1 MNSLIYF
8 NNCASTQDELI
19 DFLNQHYLSE
29 DFLAIYTFNQTKGR
43 GQYGNSWE
51 NLPEENLAYSFALK
65 TKNINVSDTCF
76 NFYTAI
82 LVRDFIANLTKTEVK
97 IKWPNDLIL
106 KNKKICGMLFEKN
119 KNYFVVGIGINIL
132 QENFKNLPKAGSV
145 LSQTGLSFELKA
157 FTESLHQYLFEHL
170 VQKEIPND
178 VLELYH
184 LHLYRKN
191 EVSVFEK
198 NEVRQNGIIQN
209 VDENGHIWIDLEN
222 EGLQKFFHKEIELL
236 Y

>member
-8 NNCASTQDELI
+8 NTCASTQDELI

-29 DFLAIYTFNQTKGR
+29 DFLAVYTFNQTKGR
-43 GQYGNSWE
+43 GQYGDSWE

-106 KNKKICGMLFEKN
+106 KNKKICGMLFEKS

-170 VQKEIPND
+170 VQKEIPNNI
-178 VLELYH
+178 LELYH

-198 NEVRQNGIIQN
+198 NEVRQNGIIKN
-209 VDENGHIWIDLEN
+209 VDETGHIWIDLEN

>member
-29 DFLAIYTFNQTKGR
+29 DFLAVYTFNQTKGR

-106 KNKKICGMLFEKN
+106 KNKKICGMLFEKD

-170 VQKEIPND
+170 VQKEIPNNI
-178 VLELYH
+178 LELYH

-198 NEVRQNGIIQN
+198 NEVRQNGIIKN
-209 VDENGHIWIDLEN
+209 VDETGHIWIDLEN

>member
-29 DFLAIYTFNQTKGR
+29 DFLAVYTFNQTKGR

-65 TKNINVSDTCF
+65 TKNINISDTCF

-106 KNKKICGMLFEKN
+106 KNKKICGMLFEKS

-132 QENFKNLPKAGSV
+132 QENFKNLPKAGSI
-145 LSQTGLSFELKA
+145 LSQTGLSFEQKA

-170 VQKEIPND
+170 VQKEIPNNI
-178 VLELYH
+178 LELYH

-209 VDENGHIWIDLEN
+209 VDEDGYIWIDLEN

>member
-65 TKNINVSDTCF
+65 TKNSNVSDTCF

-106 KNKKICGMLFEKN
+106 KNKKICGMLFEKS

-170 VQKEIPND
+170 VQKEIPNNI
-178 VLELYH
+178 LELYH

-198 NEVRQNGIIQN
+198 NEVRQNGIIKN
-209 VDENGHIWIDLEN
+209 VDETGHIWIDLEN

>member
-29 DFLAIYTFNQTKGR
+29 DFLAVYTFNQTKGR

-106 KNKKICGMLFEKN
+106 KNKKICGMLFEKD

-170 VQKEIPND
+170 VQKEIPNNI
-178 VLELYH
+178 LELYH

-198 NEVRQNGIIQN
+198 NKVRQNGIIKN
-209 VDENGHIWIDLEN
+209 VDETGHIWIDLEN

>member
-29 DFLAIYTFNQTKGR
+29 DFLAVYTFNQTKGR

-82 LVRDFIANLTKTEVK
+82 LVRNFIANLTKTEAK

-132 QENFKNLPKAGSV
+132 QENFRNLPKAGSV

-170 VQKEIPND
+170 VQKEIPNNI
-178 VLELYH
+178 LELYH

-209 VDENGHIWIDLEN
+209 VDENGYIWIDLEN

>member
-29 DFLAIYTFNQTKGR
+29 DFLAIHTFNQTKGR

-209 VDENGHIWIDLEN
+209 VDENGYIWIDLEN

>member
-29 DFLAIYTFNQTKGR
+29 DFLAVYTFNQTKGR

-82 LVRDFIANLTKTEVK
+82 LVRDFIANLTKTKVK

-106 KNKKICGMLFEKN
+106 KNKKIWRMLFVKY

-132 QENFKNLPKAGSV
+132 QENFKNLPKAGSI

-170 VQKEIPND
+170 VQKEIPNNI
-178 VLELYH
+178 LELYH

-209 VDENGHIWIDLEN
+209 VDENGYIWIDLEN

>member
-29 DFLAIYTFNQTKGR
+29 DFLAVYTFNQTKGR

-106 KNKKICGMLFEKN
+106 KNKKICGMLFEKS

-145 LSQTGLSFELKA
+145 LRQTGLSFELKA

-170 VQKEIPND
+170 VQKEIPNNI
-178 VLELYH
+178 LELYH

-198 NEVRQNGIIQN
+198 NEVRQNGIIKN
-209 VDENGHIWIDLEN
+209 VDETGHIWIDLEN

>member
-29 DFLAIYTFNQTKGR
+29 DFLAVYTFNQTKGR

-170 VQKEIPND
+170 VQKEIPNNI
-178 VLELYH
+178 LELYH
-184 LHLYRKN
+184 QHLYRKN

-198 NEVRQNGIIQN
+198 NEVRQNGIIKN
-209 VDENGHIWIDLEN
+209 VDENGYIWIDLEN

>member
-29 DFLAIYTFNQTKGR
+29 DFLAVYTFNQTKGR

-119 KNYFVVGIGINIL
+119 KNYFMVGIGINIL
-132 QENFKNLPKAGSV
+132 QENFKNLPKAGSI

-198 NEVRQNGIIQN
+198 NEERQNGIIQN
-209 VDENGHIWIDLEN
+209 VDENGYIWIDLEN

>member
-29 DFLAIYTFNQTKGR
+29 DFLAVYTFNQTKGR

-51 NLPEENLAYSFALK
+51 NLPEKNLAYSFALK

-106 KNKKICGMLFEKN
+106 KNKKICGMLFEKS

-170 VQKEIPND
+170 VQKEIPNNI
-178 VLELYH
+178 LELYH

-209 VDENGHIWIDLEN
+209 VDENGYIWIDLEN
-222 EGLQKFFHKEIELL
+222 EGLQKFFHKEIGLL

>member
-29 DFLAIYTFNQTKGR
+29 DFLAVYTFNQTKGR

-106 KNKKICGMLFEKN
+106 KNKKICGMLFEKK

-145 LSQTGLSFELKA
+145 LSQTGLSFELKTFA
-157 FTESLHQYLFEHL
+157 ESLHQYLFEHL
-170 VQKEIPND
+170 VQKEIPNNI
-178 VLELYH
+178 LELYQ

-209 VDENGHIWIDLEN
+209 VDENGYIWIDLEN

>member
-29 DFLAIYTFNQTKGR
+29 DFLAVYTFNQTKGR

-170 VQKEIPND
+170 VQKEIPNNI
-178 VLELYH
+178 LELYQ

-198 NEVRQNGIIQN
+198 NKVRQNGIIQN
-209 VDENGHIWIDLEN
+209 VDETGHIWIDLEN

>member
-29 DFLAIYTFNQTKGR
+29 DFLAVYTFNQTKGR

-97 IKWPNDLIL
+97 IKWPNDLII

-119 KNYFVVGIGINIL
+119 KNYYVVGIGINIL
-132 QENFKNLPKAGSV
+132 QENFKNLPKAGSI

-209 VDENGHIWIDLEN
+209 VDENGYIWIDLEN

>member
-29 DFLAIYTFNQTKGR
+29 DFLAVYTFNQTKGR
-43 GQYGNSWE
+43 GQYGNSWK

-65 TKNINVSDTCF
+65 TKNINISDTCF

-106 KNKKICGMLFEKN
+106 KNKKICGMLFEKS

-170 VQKEIPND
+170 VQKEIPNNI
-178 VLELYH
+178 LELYQ

-198 NEVRQNGIIQN
+198 NEVRQNGIIKN
-209 VDENGHIWIDLEN
+209 VDENGYIWIDLEI

>member
-29 DFLAIYTFNQTKGR
+29 DFLAVYTFNQTKGR

-170 VQKEIPND
+170 VQKEIPNNI
-178 VLELYH
+178 LELYH

-198 NEVRQNGIIQN
+198 NEVRQNGIIKN
-209 VDENGHIWIDLEN
+209 VDENGYIWIDLEI

>member
-29 DFLAIYTFNQTKGR
+29 DFLAVYTFNQTKGR

-106 KNKKICGMLFEKN
+106 KNKKICGMLFEKS

-170 VQKEIPND
+170 VQKEIPNNI
-178 VLELYH
+178 LELYQ

-209 VDENGHIWIDLEN
+209 VDENGYIWIDLEN

>member
-29 DFLAIYTFNQTKGR
+29 DFLAVYTFNQTKGR

-82 LVRDFIANLTKTEVK
+82 LVRDFVANLTKTEVK

-132 QENFKNLPKAGSV
+132 QENFKNLPKASSI

-157 FTESLHQYLFEHL
+157 FTESLHEYLFEHL

-198 NEVRQNGIIQN
+198 NEVRQNGIIKN
-209 VDENGHIWIDLEN
+209 VDENGYIWIDLEN

>member
-29 DFLAIYTFNQTKGR
+29 DFLAVYTFNQTKGR

-106 KNKKICGMLFEKN
+106 KNKKICGMLFEKS

-170 VQKEIPND
+170 VQKEIPNNI
-178 VLELYH
+178 LELYQ

-198 NEVRQNGIIQN
+198 NEVRQNGIIKN
-209 VDENGHIWIDLEN
+209 VDETGHIWIDLEN

>member
-29 DFLAIYTFNQTKGR
+29 DFLAVYTFNQTKGR

-170 VQKEIPND
+170 VQKEIPNNI
-178 VLELYH
+178 LELYQ

-198 NEVRQNGIIQN
+198 NKVRQNGIIEN
-209 VDENGHIWIDLEN
+209 VDETGHIWIDLEN

>member
-29 DFLAIYTFNQTKGR
+29 DFLAVYTFNQTKGR

-145 LSQTGLSFELKA
+145 LRQTGLSFELKA

-170 VQKEIPND
+170 VQKEIPNNI
-178 VLELYH
+178 LELYQ

-198 NEVRQNGIIQN
+198 NEVRQNGIIKN
-209 VDENGHIWIDLEN
+209 VDENGYIWIDLEN

>member
-132 QENFKNLPKAGSV
+132 QKNFKNLPKAGSV

-170 VQKEIPND
+170 VQKEIPNNI
-178 VLELYH
+178 LELYH

-209 VDENGHIWIDLEN
+209 VDENGYIWIDLEN
-222 EGLQKFFHKEIELL
+222 EGLQKFFHKEIEML

>member
-29 DFLAIYTFNQTKGR
+29 DFLAVYTFNQTKGR

-65 TKNINVSDTCF
+65 TKNINISDTCF

-106 KNKKICGMLFEKN
+106 KNKKICGMLFEKS

-132 QENFKNLPKAGSV
+132 QENFRNLPKAGSV
-145 LSQTGLSFELKA
+145 LSQTGLSFELKS

-209 VDENGHIWIDLEN
+209 VDENGYIWIDLEN

>member
-29 DFLAIYTFNQTKGR
+29 DFLAVYTFNQTKGR

-170 VQKEIPND
+170 VQKEIPNNI
-178 VLELYH
+178 LELYQ

-198 NEVRQNGIIQN
+198 NEVRQNGIIKN
-209 VDENGHIWIDLEN
+209 VDENGYIWIDLEN

>member
-29 DFLAIYTFNQTKGR
+29 DFLAVYTFNQTKGR

-65 TKNINVSDTCF
+65 TKNINISDTCF

-106 KNKKICGMLFEKN
+106 KNKKICGMLFEKS

-170 VQKEIPND
+170 VQKEIPNNI
-178 VLELYH
+178 LELYH

-209 VDENGHIWIDLEN
+209 VDENGYIWIDLEN

>member
-29 DFLAIYTFNQTKGR
+29 DFLAVYTFNQTKGR

-119 KNYFVVGIGINIL
+119 KNYFLVGIGINIL

-145 LSQTGLSFELKA
+145 LSQTGLFFELKA

-170 VQKEIPND
+170 VQKEIPNNI
-178 VLELYH
+178 LELYQ

-198 NEVRQNGIIQN
+198 NEVRQNGIIQK
-209 VDENGHIWIDLEN
+209 VDENGYIWIDLEN

>member
-29 DFLAIYTFNQTKGR
+29 DFLAVYTFNQTKGR

-65 TKNINVSDTCF
+65 TKNINISDTCF

-132 QENFKNLPKAGSV
+132 QENFKNLPKAGSI

-157 FTESLHQYLFEHL
+157 FTESLHQHLFEHL

-209 VDENGHIWIDLEN
+209 VDESGYIWIDLEN

>member
-29 DFLAIYTFNQTKGR
+29 DFLAVYTFNQTKGR

-51 NLPEENLAYSFALK
+51 NLPEENLAFSFALK

-106 KNKKICGMLFEKN
+106 KNKKICGMLFEKS

-170 VQKEIPND
+170 VQKEIPNNI
-178 VLELYH
+178 LELYH

-198 NEVRQNGIIQN
+198 NEVRQNGIIKN
-209 VDENGHIWIDLEN
+209 VDENGYIWIDLEN

>member
-29 DFLAIYTFNQTKGR
+29 DFLAVYTFNQTKGR

-65 TKNINVSDTCF
+65 TKNINISDTCF

-106 KNKKICGMLFEKN
+106 KNKKICGMLFEKS

-170 VQKEIPND
+170 VQKEIPNNI
-178 VLELYH
+178 LELYH

-198 NEVRQNGIIQN
+198 NEVRQNGIIKN
-209 VDENGHIWIDLEN
+209 VDENGYIWIDLEN

>member
-29 DFLAIYTFNQTKGR
+29 DFLAVYTFNQTKGR

-51 NLPEENLAYSFALK
+51 NLPEKNLAYSFALK

-119 KNYFVVGIGINIL
+119 KNYFLVGIGINIL

-170 VQKEIPND
+170 VQKEIPNNI
-178 VLELYH
+178 LELFH
-184 LHLYRKN
+184 LHLYLKN

-209 VDENGHIWIDLEN
+209 VDENGYIWIDLEN

>member
-29 DFLAIYTFNQTKGR
+29 DFLAVYTFNQTKGR

-132 QENFKNLPKAGSV
+132 QENFKNLPKAGSI

-170 VQKEIPND
+170 VQKEIPNNI
-178 VLELYH
+178 LELYH

-198 NEVRQNGIIQN
+198 NEVRQNGIIKN
-209 VDENGHIWIDLEN
+209 VDENGYIWIDLEN

>member
-29 DFLAIYTFNQTKGR
+29 DFLAVYTFNQTKGR

-82 LVRDFIANLTKTEVK
+82 LVRDFIANLTKTEAK

-132 QENFKNLPKAGSV
+132 QENFKNLPKAGSI
-145 LSQTGLSFELKA
+145 LSQTGLSFELKS

-170 VQKEIPND
+170 VQKEIPNNI
-178 VLELYH
+178 LELYH

-209 VDENGHIWIDLEN
+209 VDENGYIWIDLEN
-222 EGLQKFFHKEIELL
+222 EGLQKFFHKEIEFL

>member
-29 DFLAIYTFNQTKGR
+29 DFLAVYTFNQTKGR

-51 NLPEENLAYSFALK
+51 NLPEKNLAYSFALK

-106 KNKKICGMLFEKN
+106 KNKKICGMLFEKS

-157 FTESLHQYLFEHL
+157 FTESLHQYIFEHL
-170 VQKEIPND
+170 VQKEIPNNI
-178 VLELYH
+178 LELYH

-209 VDENGHIWIDLEN
+209 VDETGHIWIDLEN

>member
-29 DFLAIYTFNQTKGR
+29 DFLAVYTFNQTKGR

-170 VQKEIPND
+170 VQKEIPNNI
-178 VLELYH
+178 LELYQ

-198 NEVRQNGIIQN
+198 NKVRQNGIIQN
-209 VDENGHIWIDLEN
+209 VDENGYIWIDLEN

>member
-1 MNSLIYF
+1 MDSLIYF

-29 DFLAIYTFNQTKGR
+29 DFLAVYTFNQTKGR

-65 TKNINVSDTCF
+65 TKNINISDTYF

-170 VQKEIPND
+170 VQKEIPNNI
-178 VLELYH
+178 LELYH

-198 NEVRQNGIIQN
+198 NEVRQNGIIKN
-209 VDENGHIWIDLEN
+209 VDETGHIWIDLEN

>member
-29 DFLAIYTFNQTKGR
+29 DFLAVYTFNQTKGR

-170 VQKEIPND
+170 VQKEIPNNI
-178 VLELYH
+178 LELYQ

-191 EVSVFEK
+191 KVSVFEK
-198 NEVRQNGIIQN
+198 NEVRQNGIIKN
-209 VDENGHIWIDLEN
+209 VDENGYIWIDLEN